1 MRAAAGAGAAGPGKG
16 AAAPSGGSGKGG
28 PAKGA
33 ATPSGSGKGAAAPSG
48 GKGGSGKGGSG
59 KGGSGSGGGP
69 HKKAR
74 GAPLLVALAAS
85 VQAAAKKLGKWRAA
99 VATRALDVELVM
111 VRCLGAVGGL
121 RRGRCMRP
129 CGHARRVGAMRNAPT
144 RPQEAQLKGRS
155 PDITLVPDSAFDA
168 RAAAAA
174 QATAGG
180 GGGASSGGGSQAGAP
195 AAAGAP
201 GGVVLPERWLLGALA
216 PGVPAGA
223 LARGALAA
231 AVAEHSGRG
240 GGSKGEG
247 AEVDEY
253 EAAINELQRAGYSI
267 SSGGMPSLKQPEL
280 GQKSQSYGSMGPGYM
295 LSRAWVAVPPGGG
308 GGGGVG
314 AAGGSG
320 GGGPEGSS
328 SRSGGDATFKVVSWN
343 ILATSGLGGLRARPL
358 ACGRPAAPP

>member
-1 MRAAAGAGAAGPGKG
+1 MRAAWEPCATHPRARRRRSSRAARPTSRSC
-16 AAAPSGGSGKGG
+16 P
-28 PAKGA
+28 
-33 ATPSGSGKGAAAPSG
+33 T
-48 GKGGSGKGGSG
+48 
-59 KGGSGSGGGP
+59 
-69 HKKAR
+69 
-74 GAPLLVALAAS
+74 APLTRAPLRRRRPLLAA
-85 VQAAAKKLGKWRAA
+85 
-99 VATRALDVELVM
+99 
-111 VRCLGAVGGL
+111 
-121 RRGRCMRP
+121 
-129 CGHARRVGAMRNAPT
+129 
-144 RPQEAQLKGRS
+144 
-155 PDITLVPDSAFDA
+155 
-168 RAAAAA
+168 
-174 QATAGG
+174 
-180 GGGASSGGGSQAGAP
+180 AGAP
-195 AAAGAP
+195 AAAAAARRARPPQPAHLVASCCPSAGCWA
-201 GGVVLPERWLLGALA
+201 ALA

-280 GQKSQSYGSMGPGYM
+280 GRKSQSYGSMGPGYM

-343 ILATSGLGGLRARPL
+343 ILATSGLGGVARAPARVWPPSGAAVARAPARGRAANQPPRRVRAPTPYQAAPSGPGREVPPLARARAPL
-358 ACGRPAAPP
+358 PAPPGRVARRPPPAAGAQGACRSLAACPSRMLAALCGNSTPPPPPTTTTTTTTTTGGGIRRVCDAVRVVR